1 MRNALFLSIIFAFS
15 SFLVNMEA
23 KGGCVSIQG
32 GTLLDSSGNV
42 IETGYDQ
49 FGYNYQARKF
59 NGTYDSSDRKIDGTY
74 WGDVADYVDDKLA
87 MKWNDAWLSN
97 KDCDGD
103 SKLDRH
109 FGRASY
115 VGSGAWLTNNVSGD
129 YYDADG
135 NVCHYTYFVK
145 IVAVSA
151 SDILLSGIWHD
162 SKGVEIGP
170 EIWGQFAI
178 IQSIYNDPCGGFHG
192 VEYLS
197 PARPGLGH
205 REDE

>member
-1 MRNALFLSIIFAFS
+1 MKNI
-15 SFLVNMEA
+15 FLVVMLALSCLLTVNTEA
-23 KGGCVSIQG
+23 KGDCAEIQD
-32 GTLLDSSGNV
+32 GTILDSAGNV

-49 FGYNYQARKF
+49 FGYNYQAHKF
-59 NGTYDSSDRKIDGTY
+59 NGTYDSSDRVLDGTY

-97 KDCDGD
+97 KDCNGD
-103 SKLDRH
+103 NKLDRH
-109 FGRASY
+109 FGHPSY
-115 VGSGAWLTNNVSGD
+115 IGSGAWLTNNVEGD

-151 SDILLSGIWHD
+151 DDNLVGGIWHD
-162 SKGVEIGP
+162 SDGVEIGP
-170 EIWGQFAI
+170 SIWGEFAI

-192 VEYLS
+192 VEYLTPS
-197 PARPGLGH
+197 RPGLGN
-205 REDE
+205 REE